1 MITRQR
7 LLMLAA
13 AAAAAAPAAACQTTE
28 SDSVLTRGMYAQ
40 ISATADGS
48 GETTVG
54 ATLFLGPPSDLNFI
68 DLEGGDQLIAHHGGQ
83 AQTMS
88 EQILLGVVSHT
99 ARFAADAAD
108 ETFEVELR
116 RDVDAGA
123 PSSRVSLPAPF
134 ALDGVP
140 ASVSRGAAFGVSWT
154 GAALAPGDRM
164 QWTAEGTCVELAS
177 GAIAGDPGSVTMP
190 AGTFVKRGGQN
201 IADAC
206 AVKVTVTRERDGD
219 VDPAYG
225 EGGAALGVQTRSVT
239 FTSTP

>member
-1 MITRQR
+1 MITRQH

-13 AAAAAAPAAACQTTE
+13 AAAAVPAVACQTTE

-54 ATLFLGPPSDLNFI
+54 ATLFLGPPSNLNFI
-68 DLEGGDQLIAHHGGQ
+68 DLEGGDQLIAHHGGE
-83 AQTMS
+83 ARPMA
-88 EQILLGVVSHT
+88 EQILLGIVSHT
-99 ARFAADAAD
+99 ARFSGDAADA
-108 ETFEVELR
+108 TFEVELR

-134 ALDGVP
+134 ALGGVP
-140 ASVSRGAAFGVSWT
+140 ASVSRGVAFGVSWT
-154 GAALAPGDRM
+154 GGALAAGDRM
-164 QWTAEGTCVELAS
+164 AWRAEGPCVELAS
-177 GAIAGDPGSVTMP
+177 GTIAGDPGSVTLP
-190 AGTFVKRGGQN
+190 AGTLVKRGGQN
-201 IADAC
+201 IADSC
-206 AVKVTVTRERDGD
+206 EVKVTVTRERDGD

-225 EGGAALGVQTRSVT
+225 KGGAALGSQTRSVT